1 MKYTMLYPPLLL
13 FLMAICLAGC
23 DEEET
28 NDTVNPDRSAVY
40 NYFNEVALGSE
51 FGNSSQHIRKWQLD
65 MRIFLKGDEI
75 PYMETELERI
85 VQELNEIIEPIT
97 LTVVDQEADAN
108 YIVYLGSGEN
118 YASDIEPNATP
129 YVEANLG
136 FFWAYWDSNFVINR
150 GSMYVDVFRIVDQD
164 AQRHL
169 LREELTQSLGL
180 MNDSEEDP
188 GSIFFANWTT
198 TTEYAPIDRD
208 LIELLYNTP
217 IEAGMDATQ
226 VEQVLADLD

>member
-1 MKYTMLYPPLLL
+1 MLYPPLLL

-23 DEEET
+23 DDEDT
-28 NDTVNPDRSAVY
+28 NDTVNPDRSPVY

-51 FGNSSQHIRKWQLD
+51 FGNSSQNIRKWQSD
-65 MRIFLKGDEI
+65 MRIFLMGDEI

-85 VQELNEIIEPIT
+85 VQDLNEIIEPIT
-97 LTVVDQEADAN
+97 LTLVEQEADAN

-129 YVEANLG
+129 YVDANLG
-136 FFWAYWDSNFVINR
+136 FFWVYWGSDYVINR

-188 GSIFFANWTT
+188 ASIFFANWTT
-198 TTEYAPIDRD
+198 TTEYAPIDRE
-208 LIELLYNTP
+208 LIELLYNIP